1 MRNLFA
7 KLESLHLKK
16 YYFQSA
22 IIFLTVMLRNYVS
35 SRNGGVLGIVF
46 NYSLEGKTP
55 GRSHL
60 RRGDHI
66 YPRAITSCPGH
77 ALCLTWQV
85 KCTRPGDHIH
95 AWWRE
100 LKRFARYC
108 NSWHQA
114 RM

>member
-46 NYSLEGKTP
+46 N
-55 GRSHL
+55 
-60 RRGDHI
+60 
-66 YPRAITSCPGH
+66 
-77 ALCLTWQV
+77 
-85 KCTRPGDHIH
+85 
-95 AWWRE
+95 
-100 LKRFARYC
+100 
-108 NSWHQA
+108 
-114 RM
+114 